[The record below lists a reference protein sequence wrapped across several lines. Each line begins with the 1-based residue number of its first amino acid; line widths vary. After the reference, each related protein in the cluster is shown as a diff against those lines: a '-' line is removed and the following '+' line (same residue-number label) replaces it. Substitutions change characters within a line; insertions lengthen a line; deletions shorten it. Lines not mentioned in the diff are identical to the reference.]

1 VARPNVKN
9 EEAVRILRN
18 AAERTRPRTLP
29 QSGVVAGERAA
40 LIPSASPNADESG
53 RLSPI
58 AWLLLLS
65 FAAAGV
71 LFSLAAVPRAWTIRY
86 GFVGRLADV
95 RGGLR
100 LVAIV
105 LIVES
110 VVIALMLR
118 T

>member
-1 VARPNVKN
+1 MARSNVKN
-9 EEAVRILRN
+9 EEAVRIFRN
-18 AAERTRPRTLP
+18 AVEQTGRRTLP

-53 RLSPI
+53 LLSPI

-65 FAAAGV
+65 FAAASV
-71 LFSLAAVPRAWTIRY
+71 LFSLAAIPRAWTLRY

-100 LVAIV
+100 LAAMV